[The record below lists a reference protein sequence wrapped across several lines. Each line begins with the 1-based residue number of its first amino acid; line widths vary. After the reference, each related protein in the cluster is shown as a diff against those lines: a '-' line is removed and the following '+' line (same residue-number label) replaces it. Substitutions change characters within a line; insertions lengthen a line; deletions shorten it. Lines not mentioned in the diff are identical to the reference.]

1 MEFNDFDCREGNLFK
16 MMDFGSQIQN
26 PKAFSEVAQD
36 MIHRLKME
44 IYDQKTKSMVSDID
58 FDTSNRF

>member
-1 MEFNDFDCREGNLFK
+1 MILWCVEVEFNDFDCREGNLFK

-36 MIHRLKME
+36 IIHRLKMM
-44 IYDQKTKSMVSDID
+44 KL
-58 FDTSNRF
+58 